1 MPRAPQTS
9 LTALLV
15 TMVFTAALAAVTG
28 AAAEDEVPAI
38 LGWVEEVT
46 ILDTGLVLPA
56 KIDTGADNSSIH
68 ASAISYVTHDGNPW
82 VRFTLRDRAGA
93 EVVMERP
100 LIRLGQIKRK
110 EGGYLER
117 PVVSLGLCVAGQ
129 RVTAEVNLADRKHFT
144 YPMLVGRSLMV
155 RRFVVDPNR
164 MYVTR
169 PACAA
174 V

>member
-1 MPRAPQTS
+1 MTRAPLMQS
-9 LTALLV
+9 TALLV
-15 TMVFTAALAAVTG
+15 MMALTAALV
-28 AAAEDEVPAI
+28 AAAGVAGADEAPAI
-38 LGWVEEVT
+38 LGWVEEVS

-82 VRFTLRDRAGA
+82 VRFTLRDRAGV

-129 RVTAEVNLADRKHFT
+129 RVTAEVNLADRNHFT

-164 MYVTR
+164 RYITR
-169 PACAA
+169 PTCAA